1 MSDGR
6 PIRTVFLFATGLL
19 IARHAVWGA
28 TPIEVIVPLADRLV
42 EEQVPSGDLKGTWPG
57 EEAYTGTIVAGLVRA
72 YQIAC
77 DDRYRQAAEAGAE
90 FFVGAAEGNFYG
102 DEAYALT
109 LLSEI
114 SGGQADDNRWFP
126 LVQAFYA
133 NVKDLAVGGTSAYLS
148 GFDGAE
154 RSVAVFYLAHHT
166 VSAYYV
172 DAEDKQMWRQALLDF
187 LREVDDSSAAFP
199 VTSLGVA
206 TWALAATGPLDDSLM
221 DPSSEG
227 AICWRGKRLSDLP
240 DVLMDHQV
248 GADGVLP
255 GSFYWRFDHSDGAS
269 GGPVSGF
276 TEDLIFASL
285 GLLGAARAADP
296 NQRLDSAIVAA
307 RTALLDSLS
316 WVDTAYQHLWLLGGN
331 DRLYTGEALQAVAEF
346 VPAGDLNLDG
356 KVNAV
361 DFSAWAGYWRETGC
375 LDYCRCGRADFN
387 RDREVNY
394 QDLRIL
400 ATRWME

>member
-6 PIRTVFLFATGLL
+6 PIRTVLLLVMGLL
-19 IARHAVWGA
+19 IARHAVCGA

-42 EEQVPSGDLKGTWPG
+42 EEQVPSGGLKGTWPG

-72 YQIAC
+72 YEVTC

-90 FFVGAAEGNFYG
+90 FFIGAAQGNFYG

-109 LLSEI
+109 LLSEM
-114 SGGQADDNRWFP
+114 SGGQADERWFP
-126 LVQAFYA
+126 IVQAFYA
-133 NVKDLAVGGTSAYLS
+133 NVKDLVVGGTSAYLAE
-148 GFDGAE
+148 FDGVE

-166 VSAYYV
+166 VSAWYV
-172 DAEDKQMWRQALLDF
+172 DAEDKQMWRQALIDSLK
-187 LREVDDSSAAFP
+187 EVDDSSAAFP

-206 TWALAATGPLDDSLM
+206 TWALAATGPLDDSLL

-227 AICWRGKRLSDLP
+227 AIYWRDKRLSDLP

-248 GADGVLP
+248 GEDGVLP
-255 GSFYWRFDHSDGAS
+255 GSFYWRFDHSDGAL

-285 GLLGAARAADP
+285 GLGAAARADP
-296 NQRLDSAIVAA
+296 NHRLDSAIEAA
-307 RTALLDSLS
+307 RTTLLDSLS

-331 DRLYTGEALQAVAEF
+331 ERLYTGEALQAVAEL
-346 VPAGDLNLDG
+346 VPVGDLNLDG
-356 KVNAV
+356 KVNPV
-361 DFSAWAGYWRETGC
+361 DFSAWAGYWQETGC
-375 LDYCRCGRADFN
+375 LDRCRCGRADFN

-394 QDLRIL
+394 QDLSIL
-400 ATRWME
+400 AGKWMK